1 MLITP
6 ELRGADLKCT
16 EAKPRVRALAE
27 FRPDVHLSFIHEPSF
42 EVTPHQGFITIRLRG
57 AHNVSRSGFGQVA
70 VRALHTAWIL
80 HLQTHEY

>member
-42 EVTPHQGFITIRLRG
+42 EVTSHRGFITVRLQG
-57 AHNVSRSGFGQVA
+57 ARNVSCSGFGQVA
-70 VRALHTAWIL
+70 VLALYTSRIL
-80 HLQTHEY
+80 HLQAQ